1 MPDIFIHTP
10 TTDSAHRD
18 ARRDTPQRAQVQRSD
33 AHPLPHSIQK
43 PETDKRETAPTITTI
58 APKKQTLNLF
68 STFVRDPKE
77 LILAEQHADERILL
91 FIRRDFITNISWIIF
106 SIFLLLVPPFLP
118 LFFEPLRVP
127 LQYFDLPAQI
137 IFTIFYYVA
146 VAGYILMNFV
156 TWFYDIGIFTQKRA
170 VDIDFFNISFVSVAT
185 ARLQDLKDVRYEQK
199 GFYESLFDYGNITLS
214 VVASGETLVYEHT
227 PHPAE
232 VASLLSVLTGGY
244 QQ

>member
-10 TTDSAHRD
+10 TNDSPRRD
-18 ARRDTPQRAQVQRSD
+18 SRRDTSQHPPQHID
-33 AHPLPHSIQK
+33 AHPLPHSVQK
-43 PETDKRETAPTITTI
+43 PETREREKIPTITVN

-68 STFVRDPKE
+68 STFVRDPQE

-91 FIRRDFITNISWIIF
+91 FIRRDFITNISWIVF
-106 SIFLLLVPPFLP
+106 AVFLLIVPPFLP
-118 LFFEPLRVP
+118 LFFEPLRIP
-127 LQYFDLPAQI
+127 LQYFDIPAQI

-146 VAGYILMNFV
+146 VGGYILMNFV